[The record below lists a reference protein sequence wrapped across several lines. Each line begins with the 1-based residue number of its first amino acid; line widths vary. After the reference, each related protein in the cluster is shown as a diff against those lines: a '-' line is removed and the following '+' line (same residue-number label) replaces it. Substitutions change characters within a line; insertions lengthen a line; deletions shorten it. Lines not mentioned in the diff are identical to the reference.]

1 MGALKVYNPKEV
13 VFIFDGIP
21 LESGIIDG
29 SFITLSR
36 VSRNA
41 SLNVGADGGG
51 TLVRINDKSVT
62 VTLSLRKGSATND
75 KLMDIIATEEAI
87 DGQKRVGPLTVEDFS
102 GRALSFGQES
112 FLDGPPDDEYSTDEG
127 EVTWTWMVLDMT
139 VDVRGS
145 SDAAGAFAGSV

>member
-41 SLNVGADGGG
+41 SINVGADGGG

-62 VTLSLRKGSATND
+62 VTLSLRKGTNTND
-75 KLMDIIATEEAI
+75 KLMDIIAAEEAI
-87 DGQKRVGPLTVEDFS
+87 DGQKRVGPVTIEDFS
-102 GRALSFGQES
+102 GRSLSFGQEG
-112 FLDGPPDDEYSTDEG
+112 FLDGPPDDEFSNDEG
-127 EVTWTWMVLDMT
+127 EVTWTWMVLEME

-145 SDAAGAFAGSV
+145 SDAASAFAGAV

>member
-13 VFIFDGIP
+13 VFIFDGIA

-62 VTLSLRKGSATND
+62 VTLSLRKGTNTND
-75 KLMDIIATEEAI
+75 KLMDIIATEEAD
-87 DGQKRVGPLTVEDFS
+87 DGQKRVGPVTIEDFS
-102 GRALSFGQES
+102 GRSLSFGAEG
-112 FLDGPPDDEYSTDEG
+112 FLDGPPDDEFSNDEG
-127 EVTWTWMVLDMT
+127 EVTWTWMVLEME

-145 SDAAGAFAGSV
+145 SDAASNFAGSV